1 MGREVIGPQKAFD
14 VDPLVLSIDVRGLGI
29 TGYQATE
36 WLRENCNVA
45 LGASDAYRT
54 SARITHADDDDLE
67 KLLVDSLHRL
77 VDEADTI
84 EKGRYPDLPRPGSL
98 ELETVMLPREAFF
111 AAVEQVPIEQAEG
124 RVAAEMASPYPPGV
138 PAVAPGERI
147 NDQVIDYLR
156 SGIDTGMMV
165 PDSADPSLKTLR
177 VVAE

>member
-1 MGREVIGPQKAFD
+1 
-14 VDPLVLSIDVRGLGI
+14 
-29 TGYQATE
+29 
-36 WLRENCNVA
+36 
-45 LGASDAYRT
+45 
-54 SARITHADDDDLE
+54 
-67 KLLVDSLHRL
+67 

-111 AAVEQVPIEQAEG
+111 APVEQVPIEQAEG

-156 SGIDTGMMV
+156 SGIDAGMMV

-177 VVAE
+177 VVSE